1 MERKSSLKE
10 RLKNELPFF
19 RGNYMILIM
28 SWILMDFAGE
38 LPGTYYSDYV
48 IQLGGTPT
56 IIGVIMAVSLVC
68 LASVQFLGGYL
79 ADKYGRRWL
88 ISTLTFGIGLSF
100 IFFAA
105 APSQP
110 LTFMG
115 ITIKGW
121 HFILLGAAI
130 QNLCLL
136 YQPALFAMIADSVPP
151 EKRGMGFSLVNLI
164 MSVSTTPA
172 PIVALM
178 LVATY
183 GSLLGMRIAYAIVIV
198 LYLVA
203 AVVRLRLKE
212 SMKNTE
218 KINVRQMLRSYP
230 QAMKEGIGI
239 WKKVPRSTRFLFFSE
254 LIARS
259 AMAMAQ
265 MLFLVYAFYVLKIG
279 GTPNLAMAP
288 ELDPALQQAR
298 IMWGYVMTVL
308 FMSMIALSFPVGKL
322 LDKAGRRIP
331 LIISNLLV
339 IPSTLILIY
348 GNYLTLYIALPLMGF
363 SALLTFSSYQAL
375 FADLVPQAQRGKVT
389 GSNHFFT
396 YLGTAVTGAIGG
408 FTYEAVSPQTP
419 FLLTIILIIPSTAIL
434 LFRVKEPKPEER
446 QA

>member
-1 MERKSSLKE
+1 
-10 RLKNELPFF
+10 
-19 RGNYMILIM
+19 
-28 SWILMDFAGE
+28 
-38 LPGTYYSDYV
+38 
-48 IQLGGTPT
+48 
-56 IIGVIMAVSLVC
+56 
-68 LASVQFLGGYL
+68 
-79 ADKYGRRWL
+79 
-88 ISTLTFGIGLSF
+88 
-100 IFFAA
+100 
-105 APSQP
+105 
-110 LTFMG
+110 
-115 ITIKGW
+115 
-121 HFILLGAAI
+121 
-130 QNLCLL
+130 
-136 YQPALFAMIADSVPP
+136 
-151 EKRGMGFSLVNLI
+151 
-164 MSVSTTPA
+164 
-172 PIVALM
+172 
-178 LVATY
+178 
-183 GSLLGMRIAYAIVIV
+183 
-198 LYLVA
+198 
-203 AVVRLRLKE
+203 
-212 SMKNTE
+212 
-218 KINVRQMLRSYP
+218 
-230 QAMKEGIGI
+230 MKEGIGI

-259 AMAMAQ
+259 AMAMTQ

-279 GTPNLAMAP
+279 GGV
-288 ELDPALQQAR
+288 DPSALQQAR